1 MPALSIRDLDI
12 RFPGLDAPAL
22 AIPALDLEAGARVA
36 LTGASGSG
44 KTTFINAVS
53 GLERVRQGAVRWGD
67 TDLATLGE
75 ARRDRWRAAS
85 IGLVMQDFHLFPGLT
100 VLDNVLLP
108 HRLSRALPLA
118 EARAEGERLLTRF
131 GIARHA
137 QRVETLSGGQRQAV
151 AVARAAAFGTKVVIL
166 DEPTA
171 SLGVRESEQVVDLI
185 RELRNQRMPV
195 ILVSHNMPQVFEVAD
210 RIQIQRL
217 GRLAGVVSP
226 ETTTMEEAVAI
237 MTGAKTHKEQRA

>member
-22 AIPALDLEAGARVA
+22 AIPALDLDAGARVA

-53 GLERVRQGAVRWGD
+53 GLERVRQGSVRWGE

-85 IGLVMQDFHLFPGLT
+85 IGLVMQDFHLFPGLSAM
-100 VLDNVLLP
+100 DNVLLP

-118 EARAEGERLLTRF
+118 EARAEGERLLGRF
-131 GIARHA
+131 GIGRPA
-137 QRVETLSGGQRQAV
+137 QRVETLSRGQMQRV
-151 AVARAAAFGTKVVIL
+151 AIARALAGRPGIL
-166 DEPTA
+166 IADEPTA
-171 SLGVRESEQVVDLI
+171 SLDAEAGAAVGDLLL
-185 RELRNQRMPV
+185 ELSAETGFTLIVATHDPHLVARMSRV
-195 ILVSHNMPQVFEVAD
+195 L
-210 RIQIQRL
+210 RL
-217 GRLAGVVSP
+217 TNGQLAP
-226 ETTTMEEAVAI
+226 E
-237 MTGAKTHKEQRA
+237 H